1 MYVKK
6 EQYFQGKESETK
18 FLDVSCYVGIPQ
30 NMIGS
35 SFAYD
40 PLMKIGSVFC
50 A

>member
-30 NMIGS
+30 DMGS

-40 PLMKIGSVFC
+40 PLMKIGSVFR